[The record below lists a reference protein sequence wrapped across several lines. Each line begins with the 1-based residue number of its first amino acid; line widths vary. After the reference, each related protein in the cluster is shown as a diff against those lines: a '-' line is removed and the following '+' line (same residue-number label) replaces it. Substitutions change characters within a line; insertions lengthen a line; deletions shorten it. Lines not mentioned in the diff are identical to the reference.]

1 MKNEYRKDFE
11 GKDVLVLNHDG
22 SVSTDIQIENRS
34 IGIFTSYDYYDSN
47 YTTIPLEDWEEV
59 KAFVDNQI
67 RLMKDKT

>member
-11 GKDVLVLNHDG
+11 GNDVLVLNYDG
-22 SVSTDIQIENRS
+22 SVSTDIQIEVDS

-67 RLMKDKT
+67 ATKGN